1 MNTEYC
7 RNVIIGS
14 GEGGKY
20 LAWHLAQSGEPTMV
34 VERKYVGGSC
44 PNINCLPAKNEIWSA
59 KVANLVQHASEFG
72 SVTGAVSVDMEAV
85 RKRKRAMVDGLIEV
99 HKNRYK
105 ATGARLVMGS
115 AKFVG
120 PKTLEVRLVDDEEE
134 IRIDAERVFLNLG
147 THASIPTVSGLE
159 ECDPLTHIELLELS
173 HLPQHLV
180 VVGGGYVG
188 LEFAQALR
196 RFGSKVTI
204 LQRGSHLLTNQDHD
218 VSDEIQRILVSEG
231 ISVVTS
237 AEIMSVSGRSGV
249 EVTLAIR
256 TPEGKQEVVA
266 SDVLVAAG
274 RTPNTHGMGLD
285 VAGVELDH
293 RGFIQVNDRLET
305 TARDIWA
312 IGECAGSPQFTHA
325 SLDDFRVIRDNLAGG
340 NRSTRDRLMPSC
352 LFTDPQ
358 VAHVGLTETQA
369 KHKGIAVEVARL
381 PMAAVLRTRTI
392 SETQGFIKALIDPE
406 DGRILGFT
414 MVGPEAGEVMAVV
427 QMAMQAGAPY
437 TVLRDAILA
446 HPTMAEGLN
455 SLFSSVKIAAAGD
468 AHRGG
473 SKMWPRTAVRRA
485 EADGVKV
492 FYREAGPKDAP
503 VILLLH
509 GFPTSSFQYRELIPR
524 LADKYRVIAP
534 DLPGFGFTEVPE
546 ERRYTYT
553 FDALAKTIEAL
564 IDALGLKRY
573 ALYVFDYGAPTGF
586 RVAMARPEN
595 VTAIVSQNG
604 NAYEEG
610 LGDAWAPIRRYWT
623 TPSSENREAIRKALD
638 ADGMRR
644 EYGSGIADPDVLA
657 PEGYTLD
664 ATLLARPGNQDIQ
677 LDLFLDYANN
687 VKLYPKFHE
696 YFRKCKPPLLAIW
709 GKHDPYF
716 IPAGA
721 EAFKRDIPNAEV
733 RFLDTGHFALETHVN
748 EVAHRMR
755 EFLAKVVY

>member
-1 MNTEYC
+1 MISEYC

-34 VERKYVGGSC
+34 IERKYVGGSC
-44 PNINCLPAKNEIWSA
+44 PNINCLPTKNEIWSA

-72 SVTGAVSVDMEAV
+72 SVTGEASVDMEAV

-99 HKNRYK
+99 HRSRYK
-105 ATGARLVMGS
+105 ASGARLVMGS

-120 PKTLEVRLVDDEEE
+120 PKSLEVHLVDDEDE

-147 THASIPTVSGLE
+147 THASIPAVPGLV

-173 HLPQHLV
+173 HLPRHLL

-204 LQRGSHLLTNQDHD
+204 LQHGPHLLANQDHD
-218 VSDEIQRILVSEG
+218 VSEDIQRILVFEG
-231 ISVVTS
+231 IDVVTS
-237 AEIMSVSGRSGV
+237 AEIVSVSGRSGA
-249 EVTLAIR
+249 EVKLAIR
-256 TPEGKQEVVA
+256 TPQGERTLVA

-293 RGFIQVNDRLET
+293 RGYIKVNDRLET
-305 TARDIWA
+305 TAQDIWA

-358 VAHVGLTETQA
+358 VAHVGLTEAEA
-369 KHKGIAVEVARL
+369 KHKGIAVQVARL

-392 SETQGFIKALIDPE
+392 SETQGFMKALIAPE

-414 MVGPEAGEVMAVV
+414 MVGAEAGEVMAVV

-437 TVLRDAILA
+437 TLLRDAILA

-455 SLFSSVKIAAAGD
+455 SLFSGLEMAVGD
-468 AHRGG
+468 GAHQDG
-473 SKMWPRTAVRRA
+473 SKMWPTTSVHRV
-485 EADGVKV
+485 EADGVKI

-503 VILLLH
+503 TVLLLH

-524 LADKYRVIAP
+524 LAERYRVIAP
-534 DLPGFGFTEVPE
+534 DLPGFGFTEIPE
-546 ERRYTYT
+546 KRGYTFT
-553 FDALAKTIEAL
+553 FDALAKTIEAF

-573 ALYVFDYGAPTGF
+573 ALYVFDYGAPTGL

-623 TPSSENREAIRKALD
+623 TPSSENREAIRKSLN

-644 EYGSGIADPDVLA
+644 EYGAGIADTDVLA

-664 ATLLARPGNQDIQ
+664 AALLARPGNQDIQ

-696 YFRKCKPPLLAIW
+696 YFRKWKPPLLAIW
-709 GKHDPYF
+709 GKNDPYF
-716 IPAGA
+716 IPPGA

-755 EFLAKVVY
+755 EFLAKAVY

>member
-1 MNTEYC
+1 MISEYC

-34 VERKYVGGSC
+34 IERKYVGGSC
-44 PNINCLPAKNEIWSA
+44 PNINCLPTKNEIWSA

-72 SVTGAVSVDMEAV
+72 SVTGEASVDMEAV

-99 HKNRYK
+99 HRSRYK
-105 ATGARLVMGS
+105 ASGARLVMGS

-120 PKTLEVRLVDDEEE
+120 PKSLEVHLVDDEDE

-147 THASIPTVSGLE
+147 THASIPAVPGLV

-173 HLPQHLV
+173 HLPRHLL

-204 LQRGSHLLTNQDHD
+204 LQHGPHLLANQDHD
-218 VSDEIQRILVSEG
+218 VSEDIQRILVFEG
-231 ISVVTS
+231 IDVVTS
-237 AEIMSVSGRSGV
+237 AEIVSVSGRSGA
-249 EVTLAIR
+249 EVKLAIR
-256 TPEGKQEVVA
+256 TPQGELTLVA

-293 RGFIQVNDRLET
+293 RGYIKVNDRLET
-305 TARDIWA
+305 TAQDIWA

-325 SLDDFRVIRDNLAGG
+325 SLDDFRVIRDNVAGG

-358 VAHVGLTETQA
+358 VAHVGLTEAEA
-369 KHKGIAVEVARL
+369 KHKGIAVQVARL

-392 SETQGFIKALIDPE
+392 SETQGFMKALIAPE

-414 MVGPEAGEVMAVV
+414 MVGAEAGEVMAVV

-437 TVLRDAILA
+437 TLLRDAILA

-455 SLFSSVKIAAAGD
+455 SLFSGLEMAVGD
-468 AHRGG
+468 GAHQDG
-473 SKMWPRTAVRRA
+473 SKMWPTTSVHRV
-485 EADGVKV
+485 EADGVKI

-503 VILLLH
+503 TVLLLH

-524 LADKYRVIAP
+524 LAERYRVIAP
-534 DLPGFGFTEVPE
+534 DLPGFGFTEIPE
-546 ERRYTYT
+546 KRGYTFT
-553 FDALAKTIEAL
+553 FDALAKTIEAF

-573 ALYVFDYGAPTGF
+573 ALYVFDYGAPTGL

-623 TPSSENREAIRKALD
+623 TPSSENREAIRKSLN

-644 EYGSGIADPDVLA
+644 EYGAGIADTDVLA

-664 ATLLARPGNQDIQ
+664 AALLARPGNQDIQ

-696 YFRKCKPPLLAIW
+696 YFRKWKPPLLAIW
-709 GKHDPYF
+709 GKNDPYF
-716 IPAGA
+716 IPPGA

-755 EFLAKVVY
+755 EFLAKAVY

>member
-34 VERKYVGGSC
+34 IERKYIGGSC

-72 SVTGAVSVDMEAV
+72 SLTSAFLVDMEAV
-85 RKRKRAMVDGLIEV
+85 RARKRTMVDGLIEI
-99 HKNRYK
+99 HKNKYK
-105 ATGARLVMGS
+105 TTGARLVMGS

-120 PKTLEVRLVDDEEE
+120 PKTLEVRLEEE
-134 IRIDAERVFLNLG
+134 EDEIRVDAERIFLNLG
-147 THASIPTVSGLE
+147 TQASILAVPGLE

-196 RFGSKVTI
+196 RFGSRVTI
-204 LQRGSHLLTNQDHD
+204 VQHVPHLLANQDHD
-218 VSDEIQRILVSEG
+218 VSDEIERILVAEG
-231 ISVVTS
+231 IDVVTS
-237 AEIMSVSGRSGV
+237 AEIESVSGRSGV
-249 EVTLAIR
+249 EVKLAIR
-256 TPEGKQEVVA
+256 TPAGEREVVA

-274 RTPNTHGMGLD
+274 RAPNTQGVGLD
-285 VAGVELDH
+285 VAGVELDD
-293 RGFIQVNDRLET
+293 RGYIRVNGRLET
-305 TARDIWA
+305 TAPDIWA

-340 NRSTRDRLMPSC
+340 NRSTHGRLMPSC

-358 VAHVGLTETQA
+358 VAQVGLTEAQA
-369 KHKGIAVEVARL
+369 KHKGIAVQVTRL

-392 SETQGFIKALIDPE
+392 SETQGFMKALIDTE
-406 DGRILGFT
+406 AGRILGFA
-414 MVGPEAGEVMAVV
+414 MVGAEAGEVMAVV
-427 QMAMQAGAPY
+427 QMVMQARAPY

-455 SLFSSVKIAAAGD
+455 SLFSNVTIAAGD
-468 AHRGG
+468 AHQDG
-473 SKMWPRTAVRRA
+473 SKMWPRTAVHRV

-492 FYREAGPKDAP
+492 FYREAGPKNAP

-546 ERRYTYT
+546 ARQYRYT
-553 FDALAKTIEAL
+553 FDAIAKTIEAF

-586 RVAMARPEN
+586 RIAMARPEK

-623 TPSSENREAIRKALD
+623 TPSSENREAIRKALN
-638 ADGMRR
+638 AEGMRH
-644 EYGSGIADPDVLA
+644 EYGSGIADPSALA

-687 VKLYPKFHE
+687 VKLYAKFQE
-696 YFRKCKPPLLAIW
+696 YFRKWKPPLLAVW
-709 GKHDPYF
+709 GKRDPYF

-733 RFLDTGHFALETHVN
+733 EFLDTGHFALETHIN
-748 EVAHRMR
+748 EVALRMR
-755 EFLAKVVY
+755 EFLAKVVH